1 MKNKIK
7 DFIKNLDLKRQLGLI
22 VFISLIISLVSLVL
36 ILPNL
41 LTPFYEKN
49 IYELL
54 KEPLSYIESENKVK
68 SSTIAYIINNNNNNI
83 YISSNFTNFF
93 NKNDVKII
101 EYAAKGKYGK
111 FSLNGQTYYYSQ
123 SNENNTKIITLT
135 NDAYIKTQR
144 KMMGYIVFP
153 VVSITIFTIA
163 LILIVWNN
171 HLANKITK
179 IKEKVDNLDNNN
191 YNHSYTF
198 KINDEVNS
206 LIKSVEDM
214 RNEINSKEEYKMNM
228 YQSLSHE
235 LKTPIA
241 VISSYVEA
249 ANDSVIPYEDAI
261 NTIDEEIKILYK
273 DVNKILELNKINYL
287 KDNINNNDS
296 VDVTLLLN
304 DLVKKYKLQRRD
316 IEWVL
321 NINDENIFRGTYDI
335 WKTVFDNIFSN
346 FMTYTDKLIEI
357 NIKDNCITFYND
369 GECIDDNLI
378 KDVFTQYKM
387 GRKGNFG
394 LGLSIVKKSL
404 ELYDYKISVKNE
416 KKGVLFKI
424 EYSKIE

>member
-424 EYSKIE
+424 E

>member
-68 SSTIAYIINNNNNNI
+68 SSTIAYIINNNNNI

-123 SNENNTKIITLT
+123 SNEKNTKIITLT

-249 ANDSVIPYEDAI
+249 ANDLVIPYEDAI

-287 KDNINNNDS
+287 KEYKNNNDS

-346 FMTYTDKLIEI
+346 FMTYTNKLIEI

-424 EYSKIE
+424 E

>member
-1 MKNKIK
+1 MKNKII
-7 DFIKNLDLKRQLGLI
+7 DFVKNLDLKRQLGLI
-22 VFISLIISLVSLVL
+22 VFLSLVISLTSLVL

-54 KEPLSYIESENKVK
+54 KEPLSYIESDGTAN
-68 SSTIAYIINNNNNNI
+68 SSSIAYIINNNNNI

-93 NKNDVKII
+93 KKNDVKII
-101 EYAAKGKYGK
+101 EYAAKGTHGK

-123 SNENNTKIITLT
+123 SNEDNTKIITLT

-191 YNHSYTF
+191 YDHSYTF
-198 KINDEVNS
+198 IINDEVNS

-249 ANDSVIPYEDAI
+249 ANDSVIPYADAI

-316 IEWVL
+316 IKWVL
-321 NINDENIFRGTYDI
+321 NIQDENIFRGTYDI

-346 FMTYTDKLIEI
+346 FMTYTNKLIEI

-387 GRKGNFG
+387 GTKGNFG

-424 EYSKIE
+424 E

>member
-1 MKNKIK
+1 MKENISE
-7 DFIKNLDLKRQLGLI
+7 FIKNLDLKRQLGVI
-22 VFISLIISLVSLVL
+22 VFISLIISLISLIL

-49 IYELL
+49 IYEVL
-54 KEPLSYIESENKVK
+54 KEPLPFIESENNQ
-68 SSTIAYIINNNNNNI
+68 SSSNIAYIININNNI

-93 NKNDVKII
+93 YKNDVKLINL
-101 EYAAKGKYGK
+101 AATSKHGK
-111 FSLNGQTYYYSQ
+111 FTLRGQTYYYST
-123 SNENNTKIITLT
+123 SNKDDTKIITLT
-135 NDAYIKTQR
+135 NNDYIKTQR
-144 KMMGYIVFP
+144 KMMGFIIFP

-163 LILIVWNN
+163 LILVVWNN

-179 IKEKVDNLDNNN
+179 IKEKVDNLDNNK

-214 RNEINSKEEYKMNM
+214 RIEINTKEEYKTNM

-249 ANDSVIPYEDAI
+249 ASDKVIPYEDAI
-261 NTIDEEIKILYK
+261 NIIDEEIKILNK
-273 DVNKILELNKINYL
+273 DVNKILELNKLNYL
-287 KDNINNNDS
+287 KESNEIKNER

-316 IEWVL
+316 INWVL
-321 NINDENIFRGTYDI
+321 DIESENILRGTYDI
-335 WKTVFDNIFSN
+335 WKLIFDNIFGN
-346 FMTYTDKLIEI
+346 FMVYADKLIKVT
-357 NIKDNCITFYND
+357 IKDNKIEFYND
-369 GECIDDNLI
+369 GEKIDDKII
-378 KDVFTQYKM
+378 KDVFTQYKK
-387 GRKGNFG
+387 GIKGNFG
-394 LGLSIVKKSL
+394 LGLSIVKKSV
-404 ELYDYKISVKNE
+404 ELYDYKISVENQ

-424 EYSKIE
+424 E

>member
-1 MKNKIK
+1 MKNKIIN
-7 DFIKNLDLKRQLGLI
+7 FVKNLDLKRQLGLI
-22 VFISLIISLVSLVL
+22 VFLSLVISLTSLVL

-54 KEPLSYIESENKVK
+54 KEPLSYIESDGTAN
-68 SSTIAYIINNNNNNI
+68 SSSIAYIINNNNNI

-93 NKNDVKII
+93 KKNDVKII
-101 EYAAKGKYGK
+101 EYAAKGTHGK

-123 SNENNTKIITLT
+123 SNEDNTKIITLT
-135 NDAYIKTQR
+135 SDAYIKTQR

-191 YNHSYTF
+191 YDHSYTF
-198 KINDEVNS
+198 IINDEVNS

-249 ANDSVIPYEDAI
+249 ANDSVIPYADAI

-316 IEWVL
+316 IKWVL
-321 NINDENIFRGTYDI
+321 NIQDENIFRGTYDI

-346 FMTYTDKLIEI
+346 FMTYTNKLIEI

-387 GRKGNFG
+387 GKKGNFG

-416 KKGVLFKI
+416 KNGVLFKI
-424 EYSKIE
+424 E

>member
-68 SSTIAYIINNNNNNI
+68 SSTIAYIINNNNNI

-316 IEWVL
+316 IKWVL

-346 FMTYTDKLIEI
+346 FMTYADKIIEI

-424 EYSKIE
+424 E

>member
-68 SSTIAYIINNNNNNI
+68 SSTIAYIINNNNNI

-123 SNENNTKIITLT
+123 SNEKNTKIITLT

-249 ANDSVIPYEDAI
+249 ANDLVIPYEDAI

-287 KDNINNNDS
+287 KEYKNNNDS

-346 FMTYTDKLIEI
+346 FMTYTNKLIEI
-357 NIKDNCITFYND
+357 NIKDNYITFYND

-424 EYSKIE
+424 E